1 MIHNRKALTAKA
13 AEDGPLWVANI
24 TKVTLDREYC
34 IVKSGEDGTP
44 YKAYFGPGKPVYRF
58 DIRTPS
64 GRTINTD
71 YIRATTIRS
80 VLRAI
85 KLRYPTVQGEKD
97 I

>member
-1 MIHNRKALTAKA
+1 MRLNKCLYIKA

-24 TKVTLDREYC
+24 TKVALDRDHC
-34 IVKSGEDGTP
+34 IVKTGEDGTP
-44 YKAYFGPGKPVYRF
+44 YKAYFGPGKPVYKF

-64 GRTINTD
+64 GRTIDTD
-71 YIRATTIRS
+71 YIRAPTIRS

-85 KLRYPTVQGEKD
+85 KLRYPTVQGEAA